1 MLTPLMRNLHSLVD
15 AHQAL
20 VHIADRKKESVIN
33 NDLDTIT
40 SLLKEE
46 SRLVKEIE
54 RLEEERISLVKTYAE
69 SIGIKAEGMTLSQLI
84 SHVPSSHVPSVSQR
98 EELGNIATRL
108 QQIITEL
115 KRKNELNTK
124 LIQDALHY
132 VNQSIL
138 LITEPDDEFT
148 YQGSGAMDRNSPPV
162 TNRSFFDTKA

>member
-54 RLEEERISLVKTYAE
+54 RLEEERNSLVKTYAE

-84 SHVPSSHVPSVSQR
+84 SHVPSVSQR

>member
-54 RLEEERISLVKTYAE
+54 RLEEERNSLVKTYAE

-84 SHVPSSHVPSVSQR
+84 SHVPSVSQR

-148 YQGSGAMDRNSPPV
+148 YQGAGAMDRNSPPV